1 MATKSAAKRKRVSL
15 FYLRKMF
22 VCFLKKLSVACGVCL
37 GIIRIIAGGH
47 FLSDVVFSQIVVTA
61 VIFASYLVYK
71 KISNE

>member
-1 MATKSAAKRKRVSL
+1 
-15 FYLRKMF
+15 MF
-22 VCFLKKLSVACGVCL
+22 ICLLLVAFVL
-37 GIIRIIAGGH
+37 GMRIIAGGH